1 MEAAGEFPAEIT
13 MGLTEILLILLGIL
27 AFIGSFVI
35 PENLAEKNSKD
46 IKIPEEKI
54 KNLVEQEVK
63 QAALQIEEKTDE
75 TISAAAEKTERY
87 MERLSNEKIMAIQE
101 YSDTVLSQ
109 INKNHE
115 EVVFLYD
122 MLNNKHAQVKN
133 TAAEINTKVEGA
145 KADLEHKI
153 LEQLSEL
160 PAESVMPVTETQN
173 ENMAMN
179 VENGHKAEVN
189 KGKEEKQVA
198 IHSAAK
204 RKAPAKKAVVKKENI
219 DEKTPDIEIQFEPD
233 SDIGSN
239 KSKILALHKEGKSN
253 MAIAK
258 SLGLGIGEVKLIID
272 LFENGE

>member
-1 MEAAGEFPAEIT
+1 MEAAGEYPAEIN
-13 MGLTEILLILLGIL
+13 MGLTEILLIILGVL
-27 AFIGSFVI
+27 AFVGSFVI
-35 PENLAEKNSKD
+35 PESVAKD
-46 IKIPEEKI
+46 NAKEREIPEEKI
-54 KNLVEQEVK
+54 KELVEQEVK
-63 QAALQIEEKTDE
+63 QAAFQIEEKTDE

-115 EVVFLYD
+115 EAVFLYD

-133 TAAEINTKVEGA
+133 TAAEINTKMQDVR
-145 KADLEHKI
+145 ADI
-153 LEQLSEL
+153 EQTIQEQVAEL
-160 PAESVMPVTETQN
+160 PKESIVENIAAESMTVNDE
-173 ENMAMN
+173 N
-179 VENGHKAEVN
+179 VEKTITAESA
-189 KGKEEKQVA
+189 KEEKTKRVA
-198 IHSAAK
+198 TK
-204 RKAPAKKAVVKKENI
+204 RKAPAKKTIVKKNNM
-219 DEKTPDIEIQFEPD
+219 EKTPEIEIQFEPD

-239 KSKILALHKEGKSN
+239 KSKILKLHEEGKSN

>member
-1 MEAAGEFPAEIT
+1 MEAAGEYLAEIT

-27 AFIGSFVI
+27 AFVGSFVI

-54 KNLVEQEVK
+54 KDLVEQEVK

-115 EVVFLYD
+115 EAVFLYD

-153 LEQLSEL
+153 QEQLSEL
-160 PAESVMPVTETQN
+160 PVESIAPVMETKN
-173 ENMAMN
+173 ENAATIEE
-179 VENGHKAEVN
+179 VASKAEDN
-189 KGKEEKQVA
+189 KGKDEKQVTKRPA
-198 IHSAAK
+198 TK
-204 RKAPAKKAVVKKENI
+204 RKATAKKTVVKKENN

-239 KSKILALHKEGKSN
+239 KSKILELHKEGKSN

-272 LFENGE
+272 LFESGE